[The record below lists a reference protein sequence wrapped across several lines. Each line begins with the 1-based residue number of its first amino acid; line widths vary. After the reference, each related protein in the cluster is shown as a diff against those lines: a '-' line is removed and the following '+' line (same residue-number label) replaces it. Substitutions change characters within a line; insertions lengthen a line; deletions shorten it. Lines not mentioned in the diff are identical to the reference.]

1 MSFWAATVI
10 TNFFS
15 IVPFIGS
22 YITEFLWGG
31 FSVNETTL
39 KRFFSIHFILGF
51 FIGALVFAH
60 LIILHDKGSS
70 SSGNENIHSKI
81 NFLSL
86 YGEEIIFAVYI
97 FLTFLLITSCFRP
110 NFCMHPANYEQAN
123 PLSTPPHIV
132 PE

>member
-1 MSFWAATVI
+1 
-10 TNFFS
+10 
-15 IVPFIGS
+15 
-22 YITEFLWGG
+22 
-31 FSVNETTL
+31 VNESTL
-39 KRFFSIHFILGF
+39 KRFFSLHFILGF
-51 FIGALVFAH
+51 IIGALVFAH

-70 SSGNENIHSKI
+70 SSGNENINNKA

-86 YGEEIIFAVYI
+86 YGEEIIFFVYI
-97 FLTFLLITSCFRP
+97 FLTFLLLVTCFRP